1 MKKILCLTSHDLNA
15 QDYGPVLRNRYIFK
29 KLSELGEVRVVLA
42 SRHQK
47 VIENTK
53 SRQGGFELLEKFY
66 MPPLPRRAVLKRIL
80 NKLDPR
86 CLDIEGWQA
95 TAADQKRLEKLMSD
109 YDLVW
114 VHGLDIANAFGI
126 WRWPKTVL
134 DVDDVPSAVY
144 GFRLLQ
150 AATFPEKFKKY
161 LKMILWRRNEK
172 FLAKRFGAVCVCSE
186 LDRFELGAQDN
197 VFVLANGFDQPEGN
211 PVRTPASPPQIGF
224 VGTFVY
230 WANCD
235 GVRWFIEKVWPQIL
249 KKFPQAQ
256 LRLAGERGENFFN
269 GENIQALGWVPD
281 MKKEMANWS
290 LAIVPV
296 LAGGGTRIK
305 ILEAFSRKCPVVS
318 TPLGAYGHDVEDEED
333 LLIADSPR
341 EFAENCLRILKN
353 QSEGERLAENAWNK
367 FLQKGTWD
375 SQGDCIAKIVRKI
388 CGDTVK
394 IKSHETAFDGQIGSK
409 ENARPAGASDINVV
423 TAKSKGSAPRISVVV
438 PAYNRE
444 YCVADAIE
452 SVLDQTFRDFEIIA
466 VDDGSSDGTAE
477 VLEKFGRRIHLIRQE
492 NRGVS
497 AARNTGIRA
506 ARGNWIAFLDSDDR
520 WHPEK
525 LERQLGAL
533 EKHSARICFTR
544 CVNGRNEPL
553 RDIEFLSATTPEP
566 EIFCVPNAVDSVCLS
581 PRHPMIQTM
590 VAEKKILEQVG
601 LFDESFHAAE
611 DAELIFRLSFLSGFI
626 YIDRPLTTIFENSAN
641 SLTYGKELGSVAR
654 RNQSYLRLL
663 AHMYWRLADISPE
676 KISVMRERLGY
687 FISRR
692 AEIACAS
699 GEQLVARA
707 LARDGIFFAGSF
719 RDFVRCAGI
728 LLVPGFVRARAQ
740 KKWPV

>member
-1 MKKILCLTSHDLNA
+1 
-15 QDYGPVLRNRYIFK
+15 
-29 KLSELGEVRVVLA
+29 
-42 SRHQK
+42 
-47 VIENTK
+47 
-53 SRQGGFELLEKFY
+53 
-66 MPPLPRRAVLKRIL
+66 
-80 NKLDPR
+80 
-86 CLDIEGWQA
+86 
-95 TAADQKRLEKLMSD
+95 
-109 YDLVW
+109 
-114 VHGLDIANAFGI
+114 
-126 WRWPKTVL
+126 
-134 DVDDVPSAVY
+134 
-144 GFRLLQ
+144 
-150 AATFPEKFKKY
+150 
-161 LKMILWRRNEK
+161 MILWRRNER
-172 FLAKRFGAVCVCSE
+172 FLAKRFDAVCVCSE
-186 LDRFELGAQDN
+186 LDRFELGARDN
-197 VFVLANGFDQPEGN
+197 VFVLPNGFEQPHGS
-211 PVRTPASPPQIGF
+211 PARTPASPPQIGF

-235 GVRWFIEKVWPQIL
+235 GVRWFIEKVWPL
-249 KKFPQAQ
+249 VLEKFPQAQ
-256 LRLAGERGENFFN
+256 LRLAGERGENLFS
-269 GENIQALGWVPD
+269 GKNIQALGWVPD
-281 MKKEMANWS
+281 MEKEMANWS

-333 LLIADSPR
+333 LLMADSPR
-341 EFAENCLRILKN
+341 EFADNCLRILRSP
-353 QSEGERLAENAWNK
+353 SEGERLAKNAWDK
-367 FLQKGTWD
+367 FLRNETWN
-375 SQGDCIAKIVRKI
+375 SRGDCIAKIVRKI
-388 CGDTVK
+388 CGDTVDL
-394 IKSHETAFDGQIGSK
+394 KSRETAFDGQMGSK
-409 ENARPAGASDINVV
+409 KNPDAAE
-423 TAKSKGSAPRISVVV
+423 TKSSAPRVSVVI

-444 YCVADAIE
+444 HCVANAIE
-452 SVLDQTFRDFEIIA
+452 SALDQTYKDIEIIA
-466 VDDGSSDGTAE
+466 IDDGSSDGTAA
-477 VLEKFGRRIHLIRQE
+477 VLGKNLGERIQLIRQE

-497 AARNTGIRA
+497 AARNAGIRT

-544 CVNGRNEPL
+544 CVNARNEPL
-553 RDIEFLSATTPEP
+553 RDIEFISSTTHES

-626 YIDRPLTTIFENSAN
+626 YVDRPLTKIFENSVN
-641 SLTYGKELGSVAR
+641 SLTYSKELGSLAR

-719 RDFVRCAGI
+719 RDFARCAGI
-728 LLVPGFVRARAQ
+728 LLVPGLVRARAQ
-740 KKWPV
+740 KKWLV

>member
-1 MKKILCLTSHDLNA
+1 MKKILCITSHDLNA
-15 QDYGPVLRNRYIFK
+15 RDYGPVLRNRHIFK
-29 KLSELGEVRVVLA
+29 KLSELGEVHMVLA
-42 SRHQK
+42 SRHPK
-47 VIENTK
+47 VIEDAQPI
-53 SRQGGFELLEKFY
+53 QGGFPLVDKFF
-66 MPPLPRRAVLKRIL
+66 LPSTPRYTLAKRIL
-80 NKLDPR
+80 NKFDPHF
-86 CLDIEGWQA
+86 LDIEGWQA
-95 TAADQKRLEKLMSD
+95 TTTDRKRLEKLMHD

-114 VHGLDIANAFGI
+114 VHGLDMANSFNI
-126 WRWPKTVL
+126 WRWPRAVL
-134 DVDDVPSAVY
+134 DVDDVLSTVY
-144 GFRLLQ
+144 GLRLLQ
-150 AATFPEKFKKY
+150 ATTFSEKFEKY
-161 LKMILWRRNEK
+161 RKMVLWRSNEK
-172 FLAKRFGAVCVCSE
+172 FLAKRFNAVCVCSDF
-186 LDRFELGAQDN
+186 DRFELGGQEN
-197 VFVLANGFDQPEGN
+197 VFVLPNGFDRPQEN
-211 PVRTPASPPQIGF
+211 PLRNPASPPQIGF

-235 GVRWFIEKVWPQIL
+235 GVRWFIDKVWPLIL
-249 KKFPQAQ
+249 EKFPQTQ
-256 LRLAGERGENFFN
+256 LRLAGERGEKLFN
-269 GENIQALGWVPD
+269 GRNIQALGWVAD
-281 MKKEMANWS
+281 MEKEMANWS
-290 LAIVPV
+290 LTIVPV

-341 EFAENCLRILKN
+341 DFADNCLRILKN
-353 QSEGERLAENAWNK
+353 PAEGDRLAENAWSK
-367 FLQKGTWD
+367 FLQNGTWD
-375 SQGDCIAKIVRKI
+375 SQVGCITKIVRDV
-388 CGDTVK
+388 CGDATLLESRDTPYSFQIRSK
-394 IKSHETAFDGQIGSK
+394 KNIQTA
-409 ENARPAGASDINVV
+409 ARTNGTS
-423 TAKSKGSAPRISVVV
+423 PRVSVVV

-444 YCVADAIE
+444 HCVSDTIE
-452 SVLDQTFRDFEIIA
+452 SALAQTFTDFEIIA
-466 VDDGSSDGTAE
+466 IDDGSSDRTADI
-477 VLEKFGRRIHLIRQE
+477 LQKFGKRVHLIRQE

-525 LERQLGAL
+525 LERQLNAL
-533 EKHSARICFTR
+533 EKYSARICFTR
-544 CVNGRNEPL
+544 CVNAQNEPF
-553 RDIEFLSATTPEP
+553 RDIEFISATPREP
-566 EIFCVPNAVDSVCLS
+566 QIFCVPNAVDSVCLS

-601 LFDESFHAAE
+601 LFDESFQAAE

-641 SLTYGKELGSVAR
+641 SLTYSEKLGPMAR

-676 KISVMRERLGY
+676 KISVMRKRLGY

-699 GEQLVARA
+699 GEHLVARG

-719 RDFVRCAGI
+719 RDFARCAGI
-728 LLVPGFVRARAQ
+728 LLAPGLIRSRAQ